1 MDLEFLHTSLQRQ
14 VVCIKCIKS
23 SLCLSVCVCVYTQYC
38 VLGLSLYESYGGQKH
53 GMCT

>member
-14 VVCIKCIKS
+14 EVCIKCIKS
-23 SLCLSVCVCVYTQYC
+23 SVCVCVYTQYC